1 MGGAVCGVRREFIEF
16 IEFIKLIELTEFT
29 ELLVTPY
36 KHNYDQGGSL

>member
-16 IEFIKLIELTEFT
+16 FEFIKLIELTEFT
-29 ELLVTPY
+29 ELRVTPY

>member
-1 MGGAVCGVRREFIEF
+1 MGGSVCGVRREFIEF

-29 ELLVTPY
+29 ELRVTLY